1 MSTVSRVNRFDYFKF
16 KKKLESRN
24 LGARRGQAL
33 IEYVLLVSLVST
45 LTFGFVRLMS
55 QEFFGAGLR
64 ALPLK
69 VNACVS
75 HTRARNVGDCR

>member
-1 MSTVSRVNRFDYFKF
+1 MSTVSRASKLKAFDL
-16 KKKLESRN
+16 KKNLKSRN
-24 LGARRGQAL
+24 RGARCGQAL

-55 QEFFGAGLR
+55 QEFFGQGLR
-64 ALPLK
+64 LLPNK

-75 HTRARNVGDCR
+75 HSRARNVGNCR